1 MLIATLRLV
10 RFPNLLVVGLT
21 QWLIARQI
29 LGQAF
34 QEENIAPVLSM
45 TELGLLIFATI
56 CVTALG
62 YVVNDI
68 SDYEID
74 LINKPDKIILG
85 RLIERKYA
93 YRLSYLLAGLSLAA
107 SLYLAVRLNEM
118 EWIWLYPVF
127 TGLLLAYPAGL
138 KRNPIAGNLFVAL
151 ACAATAGLI
160 WLGERKSWQLL
171 SAKGQEQTAQFITLF
186 MLYAFIATW
195 IREIVKDLE
204 DKEGDERQGRRSLA
218 IRWGDTAA
226 KITTGVLSFILL
238 LALMGIC
245 SLAVYQDLN
254 IIGKLLIPA
263 LSLLIIYLNWCLRG
277 AQASHD
283 YHQLS
288 QQWKYFLLGGLS
300 ILLCY

>member
-1 MLIATLRLV
+1 MLIATLRLI

-93 YRLSYLLAGLSLAA
+93 YQLSYLLAGLSLTA
-107 SLYLAVRLNEM
+107 SLYIAIRLNEM

-138 KRNPIAGNLFVAL
+138 KRSPIAGNVFVAL

-171 SAKGQEQTAQFITLF
+171 SSTGQEQTAQLIVLF

-204 DKEGDERQGRRSLA
+204 DKEGDQRQGRRSLA

-238 LALMGIC
+238 LALLGIC
-245 SLAVYQDLN
+245 SLPVYQDLN
-254 IIGKLLIPA
+254 IIGKLLIPV
-263 LSLLIIYLNWCLRG
+263 LSLLIIFLNWRIRS
-277 AQASHD
+277 AQASPD